1 MQSAVAISHPAWS
14 FMVCKRQIVFARRQ
28 FRRSLAPIVARNR
41 SKPLRLDTVELPENF
56 KNRS

>member
-28 FRRSLAPIVARNR
+28 FRRPLAPIVAWIR
-41 SKPLRLDTVELPENF
+41 SKPLRLDTDELPENF
-56 KNRS
+56 KKRS